1 MPAAVPFYFCV
12 VITAAD
18 IELHWP
24 ELLQKL
30 ASKLGDN
37 SSLNDVL
44 LFIGI
49 RESGLPPKQ
58 FSDKEKA
65 ELIQMAISTILVPAR
80 YYELMW
86 VEDTGWPHYK
96 QLQRLPQMKEEEKEK
111 LFKQFILVYAE
122 KNRLI

>member
-1 MPAAVPFYFCV
+1 LPVREAIYFCV

-18 IELHWP
+18 IELRWP

-30 ASKLGDN
+30 APKLGDN
-37 SSLNDVL
+37 VSLNEVL
-44 LFIGI
+44 LFVGI

-111 LFKQFILVYAE
+111 LFKQFILIYAE

>member
-1 MPAAVPFYFCV
+1 VAAAMPLYFCN

-18 IELHWP
+18 IELRWP

-30 ASKLGDN
+30 SAKLGEN
-37 SSLNDVL
+37 ISVTDVL

-65 ELIQMAISTILVPAR
+65 ELIQMATCTILVPAR

-96 QLQRLPQMKEEEKEK
+96 QLQRLPQMKEEEKDK

>member
-1 MPAAVPFYFCV
+1 M
-12 VITAAD
+12 ITAAD
-18 IELHWP
+18 IELRWP

-58 FSDKEKA
+58 FSEKEKA
-65 ELIQMAISTILVPAR
+65 ELMQMATCTILVPAR

-96 QLQRLPQMKEEEKEK
+96 QLQRLPQMNDEEKEK
-111 LFKQFILVYAE
+111 LFKQFILMYAE

>member
-1 MPAAVPFYFCV
+1 M
-12 VITAAD
+12 ITAAD
-18 IELHWP
+18 IEQRWP
-24 ELLQKL
+24 QLQKNL
-30 ASKLGDN
+30 SANLGEDF
-37 SSLNDVL
+37 SLDDVL

-65 ELIQMAISTILVPAR
+65 ELIQMATCTILVPAR

-96 QLQRLPQMKEEEKEK
+96 QLQRLPNMPEEEKEK
-111 LFKQFILVYAE
+111 LFKQFILMYAE